1 MSDAGRRKGLG
12 RGLAALID
20 DIRTGPEEG
29 AAPAAAVAAPIDMIR
44 PNPDQ
49 PRKSFDEAELEALTA
64 SIRERGVIQPLIVRA
79 DPERPGGWQIV
90 AGERRWRA
98 AQRVQLHEL
107 PIVVRSFTDAE
118 VIEIAILENVQ
129 RADLNPMEEAAGYA
143 ALIDRFGH
151 TQDQIAKAMG
161 RSRSHIANAL
171 RLLTLSPEVQ
181 GMVRE
186 GALSAG
192 HARALVGAPDAPALA
207 RTAVAK
213 GLSVRDTEALVKS
226 AAAKGAGPA
235 RAPRGAGKDA
245 DTRSLEADLSAAL
258 GLTVSIRHRGGQDGG
273 VVAIAY
279 RDLEQLDGLCQLLM
293 R

>member
-29 AAPAAAVAAPIDMIR
+29 AAPAPVATAPIELIR

-49 PRKSFDEAELEALTA
+49 PRKSFDDVELDALAA

-79 DPERPGGWQIV
+79 DPGRPGAWQIV

-98 AQRVQLHEL
+98 AQRAQLHEL
-107 PIVVRSFTDAE
+107 PIVVRAFTDAE

-151 TQDQIAKAMG
+151 GQEQIAKAMG
-161 RSRSHIANAL
+161 RSRSHVANAL
-171 RLLTLSPEVQ
+171 RLLTLAPDVQ
-181 GMVRE
+181 ALVRE

-192 HARALVGAPDAPALA
+192 HARALVGAPDALALA
-207 RTAVAK
+207 RTAVDR
-213 GLSVRDTEALVKS
+213 GLSVRDTEALVKT
-226 AAAKGAGPA
+226 AAAKAAAGGRA
-235 RAPRGAGKDA
+235 RRSAGRDA

-258 GLTVSIRHRGGQDGG
+258 GLTVSIRHRSGQDGG

-279 RDLEQLDGLCQLLM
+279 RDLDQLDGLCQALM

>member
-29 AAPAAAVAAPIDMIR
+29 ARSGPVATAPIELIR

-49 PRKSFDEAELEALTA
+49 PRKRFDEPELAALA
-64 SIRERGVIQPLIVRA
+64 DSIRERGVIQPLIVRA

-98 AQRVQLHEL
+98 AQRAQLHEL

-129 RADLNPMEEAAGYA
+129 RADLNAIEEAAGYA
-143 ALIDRFGH
+143 TLIERFGH
-151 TQDQIAKAMG
+151 SQEQIGKAMG

-181 GMVRE
+181 AMVRD

-192 HARALVGAPDAPALA
+192 HARALVGAPDGVALA
-207 RTAVAK
+207 RAAVEK
-213 GLSVRDTEALVKS
+213 GLSVRQTEAMVK
-226 AAAKGAGPA
+226 AAAERPAAGGRPP
-235 RAPRGAGKDA
+235 RAAAKDA
-245 DTRSLEADLSAAL
+245 DTRSLEADLGAAL
-258 GLTVSIRHRGGQDGG
+258 GLTVSIRHRGQDGG